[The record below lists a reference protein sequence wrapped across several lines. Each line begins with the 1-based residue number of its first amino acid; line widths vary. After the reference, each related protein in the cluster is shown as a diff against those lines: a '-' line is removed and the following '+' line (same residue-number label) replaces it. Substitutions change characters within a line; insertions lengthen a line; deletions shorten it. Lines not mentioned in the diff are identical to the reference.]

1 MTFLDTILEELLKI
15 FKKNGINAYTEEE
28 LIKLLDIRSSTF
40 KELFPNKVE
49 IVNKVIRYNNEA
61 QKREHEQLLSTAQ
74 SAVEE
79 IILLLKHGIKEIQTI
94 SPQYIYDLQHHYPEA
109 WQIGTEHLNSYSYYQ
124 LFDIIN
130 KGILDGHF
138 RKDINIQLVVKIIL
152 EQIYLV
158 INPVSFP
165 PEKFDMSEVFRSIY
179 MYYIR
184 GLCTDAGGKVLEE
197 FFSSNK
203 F

>member
-15 FKKNGINAYTEEE
+15 FKKNGINAYKEEE

-49 IVNKVIRYNNEA
+49 MVNKVIRYNNEV
-61 QKREHEQLLSTAQ
+61 QKREHEELLSVAH

-94 SPQYIYDLQHHYPEA
+94 SPQYIHDLQQHFPEA
-109 WQIGTEHLNSYSYYQ
+109 WQIGTEHLSTYSYYQ

-130 KGILDGHF
+130 KGILEGHF
-138 RKDINIQLVVKIIL
+138 RKDINIQIVVKIIL

-184 GLCTDAGGKVLEE
+184 GLCTDAGSKVLEE
-197 FFSSNK
+197 VFATSK
-203 F
+203 I